1 MSKETTPTEMQTR
14 ALESENAMKL
24 STMLAGE
31 SIGVGRPAE
40 RNPVPTMI
48 ANQLPAIP
56 NNQNYTRAKQ
66 DYKRLAESGKM
77 AVTFPVF
84 GRSKKGANVL
94 KGLKSYSLGEFHPG
108 LNRTVNTKDAIKQH
122 GRLMKLAEAA
132 DSYGRQPMQE
142 IVARR
147 HGGSLEEYA
156 EMNRNTHDIAERL
169 QDAVKALP
177 GSRLVGRRN
186 PLKGKRRREI
196 VHAGQ
201 VHDTTVPHPNNH
213 PEKVVGIDGREKRL
227 FGGRKTR
234 KHRRKHKRKTR
245 KHKRKHKTKKRKHH
259 RRKHKRKTRRR

>member
-1 MSKETTPTEMQTR
+1 MAIIPPQRKSISQVKAQLLNPATTSHFQVSVSFQNSR
-14 ALESENAMKL
+14 FNRFKSEL
-24 STMLAGE
+24 
-31 SIGVGRPAE
+31 
-40 RNPVPTMI
+40 
-48 ANQLPAIP
+48 
-56 NNQNYTRAKQ
+56 
-66 DYKRLAESGKM
+66 
-77 AVTFPVF
+77 
-84 GRSKKGANVL
+84 
-94 KGLKSYSLGEFHPG
+94 G
-108 LNRTVNTKDAIKQH
+108 LNLDQ
-122 GRLMKLAEAA
+122 GRLNILC
-132 DSYGRQPMQE
+132 S
-142 IVARR
+142 
-147 HGGSLEEYA
+147 
-156 EMNRNTHDIAERL
+156 
-169 QDAVKALP
+169 DAALP